1 MKRAAPFVLLSRI
14 SVELL
19 LDLDVTTVA
28 DDWSFSHKGIIE
40 AQMPEAPA
48 TAICNRPQR
57 TVAIA

>member
-1 MKRAAPFVLLSRI
+1 MKRAAPSVLLLRL

-19 LDLDVTTVA
+19 LELDVATVA
-28 DDWSFSHKGIIE
+28 DDWSCSHEGITE

-48 TAICNRPQR
+48 TVICNRPQR